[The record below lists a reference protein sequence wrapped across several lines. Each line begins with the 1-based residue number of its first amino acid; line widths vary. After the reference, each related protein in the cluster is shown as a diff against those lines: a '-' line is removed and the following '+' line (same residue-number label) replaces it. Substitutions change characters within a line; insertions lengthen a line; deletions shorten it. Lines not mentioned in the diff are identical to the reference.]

1 MVDDK
6 QVVYSKESLVDIVT
20 DKTTSKLGTV
30 TISGG
35 QITLGPK
42 SSVSYEY
49 TYEAGKDSSIIT
61 DILQLDCSIIGLT
74 NGMNTRY
81 NRYLSILIKVQYYLE
96 IDNGGT
102 KTYYDGNID
111 TFEIYPYL
119 SHESTNT
126 LYNIAL
132 QNSYIKK
139 ITITYKNNYES
150 NSVKYTNIKLK
161 YSMSLLEAIDKYGGG
176 STFVPG
182 SDSLK
187 FYSVNNKYSIDSYG
201 DSLIMK
207 IDIDENNW
215 EEVVRPYIKPEYSTI
230 NKATTYYNDK
240 EEQISWDFWLNN
252 PLTSYTAKIRWT
264 VRSKSDNSSAF
275 STSVYGDEQVVGIKE
290 RRSLT
295 SEEDSRLRSAI
306 VTGGTAE
313 EIEEQEAIYNREHN
327 RISHSG
333 DVYDETRVTVVNRY
347 CKIIGYQT
355 DTLVVRAEYIDAPN
369 IYFEQEIKINNC
381 SVVDFKLT
389 FDDNDMEIHGSDI
402 QFATLDIIPSNIKKD
417 SNSYAANLSCI
428 SYDEMGGKANIVD
441 DDGNESSS
449 LNYLTLPARIK
460 IKGRNNGKVLF
471 TAKTISLYPSG
482 FSKSWIAEVFDVE
495 GIKIWIDGPDVLT
508 SNTNIYNYTIKNS
521 QGLNMYIQPDRSK
534 WTYQSIEGGSI
545 EYTTIQSGGNSKPEL
560 GFSIRANTNGKVV
573 LRIILEIA
581 NTDVSYTITKEV
593 TININGL
600 DAPKLNP
607 YSSTGSFIIDKASGE
622 FLLNINPN
630 YSGYGDVTVSQTSID
645 GGSISLSTDKIP
657 CNVRANKEG
666 HVQLILTPKFGNKE
680 TIEVEVQNQYTR
692 DVQLTTPDN
701 VDMIVTGGQLTVNGT
716 PGKPYNNNF
725 YRFNWAID
733 KINPEVDYSANNN
746 NNYKTITG
754 KGLGLI
760 RLNCYNYFNGE
771 FLASRIF
778 KVVQSIG
785 SIEIEL
791 PYPDNKINWV
801 LFRRRDQNNK
811 LFLGTLNGA
820 VTKCVYSGTS
830 INYDVTMTQ
839 YSQYYINTDGKTWK
853 NYGNWTNSK
862 NMTDKATELIASSIN
877 VYDSNNN
884 LIMNATQYET
894 IDFAN
899 IIYGTYTQKTVG
911 LKTDKD
917 TVFTNTET
925 KVEALN
931 SNDTVAYDWQF
942 VGTNVAVVEKTNRY
956 VIFKPTSSGNLKVNY
971 ILSESGNIITGTDFK
986 VIEKP
991 TNLKYIR
998 LYITKAYRNSNTVG
1012 YCNMSELDILDSNG
1026 NSVLT
1031 DSCVYTADSK
1041 YGSDGPAKAFDKN
1054 TRTIWHSADNS
1065 KAHWIQIEFA
1075 SIINLPSSYVVTRR
1089 TDGWND
1095 YIVDWELQV
1104 STDGSTWLTLD
1115 KHTNDT
1121 NWSDGYSRT
1130 FNL

>member
-1 MVDDK
+1 MTDDK

-20 DKTTSKLGTV
+20 DRTTSKLGTV
-30 TISGG
+30 NISGG

-61 DILQLDCSIIGLT
+61 DILQLDCSVIDLT
-74 NGMNTRY
+74 NSMNTRY

-119 SHESTNT
+119 SHENNNT
-126 LYNIAL
+126 LYNIYL

-150 NSVKYTNIKLK
+150 NSVKFTNIKLK

-182 SDSLK
+182 SDSLN
-187 FYSVNNKYSIDSYG
+187 FYSVKNKYSIDSYG

-207 IDIDENNW
+207 VGIDKYNW
-215 EEVVRPYIKPEYSTI
+215 EDIVEPYILPEHLTESVS
-230 NKATTYYNDK
+230 TTYYSDK
-240 EEQISWDFWLNN
+240 NQQISLDFWLEN
-252 PLTSYTAKIRWT
+252 PLTLYTAKIRWT
-264 VRSKSDNSSAF
+264 VRSKSDISESF
-275 STSVYGDEQVVGIKE
+275 STNIYGEEVVVVIRERRYLSSEEESRLESAIVVGE
-290 RRSLT
+290 T
-295 SEEDSRLRSAI
+295 SEEI
-306 VTGGTAE
+306 NKQE
-313 EIEEQEAIYNREHN
+313 EIYDREVA
-327 RISHSG
+327 RISNSG
-333 DVYDETRVTVVNRY
+333 DAYYKTKVKVINRY
-347 CKIIGYQT
+347 CKIIGYKT
-355 DTLVVRAEYIDAPN
+355 DTLVVRAEYMDAPN
-369 IYFEQEIKINNC
+369 IYFEREVKINNC

-402 QFATLDIIPSNIKKD
+402 QFATLDIIPSNIKTQQ
-417 SNSYAANLSCI
+417 SNIAAANLSCI
-428 SYDEMGGKANIVD
+428 SYDEMGGKASIVG
-441 DDGNESSS
+441 DDGSENSRI
-449 LNYLTLPARIK
+449 NIYTLPARVK

-471 TAKTISLYPSG
+471 TAKTDTLYPEG

-495 GIKIWIDGPDVLT
+495 GIKIWIDGPDIIT

-521 QGLNMYIQPDRSK
+521 QGLNMNIVGFTSN

-545 EYTTIQSGGNSKPEL
+545 EYTTIQYDDSKPEL

-573 LRIILEIA
+573 LKIILSIV
-581 NTDVSYTITKEV
+581 NTGVSYTITKEV
-593 TININGL
+593 TINIEGL
-600 DAPKLNP
+600 DVPKLNA

-630 YSGYGDVTVSQTSID
+630 YSGYGDVNVSQTSID
-645 GGSISLSTDKIP
+645 GGSVSLSTDKIP

-666 HVQLILTPKFGNKE
+666 HAQLILTPKFGNKE
-680 TIEVEVQNQYTR
+680 IIEVEVQNQYPR

-733 KINPEVDYSANNN
+733 KINPEVNYNADNN
-746 NNYKTITG
+746 NNYTTITG

-760 RLNCYNYFNGE
+760 RLNCYNYFTGE

-791 PYPDNKINWV
+791 PYPDTKPNWV

-811 LFLGTLNGA
+811 LFLGTLSGE
-820 VTKCVYSGTS
+820 VTKCIYSDTS
-830 INYDVTMTQ
+830 ISYDVTMTQ

-853 NYGNWTNSK
+853 NHGNWTNSK
-862 NMTDKATELIASSIN
+862 NMTSQATELIASSIN

-884 LIMNATQYET
+884 LIMNATQYES

-899 IIYGTYTQKTVG
+899 IIYGTYIQKSIS
-911 LKTDKD
+911 LKTDID
-917 TVFTNTET
+917 TVFTNDAV

-942 VGTNVAVVEKTNRY
+942 VGTDVTVVEKTNRY
-956 VIFKPTSSGNLKVNY
+956 VIFKSTSSGNLKVNY
-971 ILSESGNIITGTDFK
+971 ILSESGNIITGTDIK

-998 LYITKAYRNSNTVG
+998 LYITKAYRNNSSVG

-1041 YGSDGPAKAFDKN
+1041 YGGDAPANAFDKN

-1075 SIINLPSSYVVTRR
+1075 SIINLPSSYVITRR

-1095 YIVDWELQV
+1095 YIADWELQV

-1121 NWSDGYSRT
+1121 DWSDGYSRT

>member
-74 NGMNTRY
+74 QGMNTRY

-215 EEVVRPYIKPEYSTI
+215 EEVVRPYVEPDNLIEHDQTDYFSDV
-230 NKATTYYNDK
+230 N
-240 EEQISWDFWLNN
+240 EQISWPFIADN
-252 PLTSYTAKIRWT
+252 PVEEYTANIRWT
-264 VRSKSDNSSAF
+264 VRSKSDNSGSF
-275 STSVYGDEQVVGIKE
+275 STSVYGDEKIEHSREMRYNLSSKE
-290 RRSLT
+290 
-295 SEEDSRLRSAI
+295 
-306 VTGGTAE
+306 
-313 EIEEQEAIYNREHN
+313 EEQLSNVDPEVYEREHS
-327 RISHSG
+327 RVIHSG
-333 DVYDETRVTVVNRY
+333 ACWTAMSIHIINRY
-347 CKIIGYQT
+347 CKIVGYQT
-355 DTLVVRAEYIDAPN
+355 DTLIVRAEYINATN
-369 IYFEQEIKINNC
+369 IYFEKEIKINNC
-381 SVVDFKLT
+381 SVIDFKFN

-402 QFATLDIIPSNIKKD
+402 QFATLDIIPSNIKTQQ
-417 SNSYAANLSCI
+417 SNIAAANLSCI
-428 SYDEMGGKANIVD
+428 SYDEMGGKANIVG
-441 DDGNESSS
+441 DDGKESSS
-449 LNYLTLPARIK
+449 LTIYTLPARVK

-471 TAKTISLYPSG
+471 TAKTDDLYPKG
-482 FSKSWIAEVFDVE
+482 FSKSWIAEVLDVE

-521 QGLNMYIQPDRSK
+521 QGLDMSIPGKASN

-545 EYTTIQSGGNSKPEL
+545 EYTTIQFNTSKPEL

-573 LRIILEIA
+573 LKIILEIV
-581 NTDVSYTITKEV
+581 NTSISYTITKEL

-630 YSGYGDVTVSQTSID
+630 YNGYGDVTVSQTSID
-645 GGSISLSTDKIP
+645 GGSISLRTDKIP

-666 HVQLILTPKFGNKE
+666 HVQLILTPQFGNKE

-701 VDMIVTGGQLTVNGT
+701 VDMIVAGGQLTVNGT

-746 NNYKTITG
+746 NNYTTITG
-754 KGLGLI
+754 RGLGLI
-760 RLNCYNYFNGE
+760 RLNCYNYFTGE

-785 SIEIEL
+785 SIEIQL

-820 VTKCVYSGTS
+820 VTKCIYDNGS

-839 YSQYYINTDGKTWK
+839 YSQYYINTDNKTWK

-862 NMTDKATELIASSIN
+862 NMTDKATDLIASSVN
-877 VYDSNNN
+877 VYDSDDMFILPASEYRTVN
-884 LIMNATQYET
+884 
-894 IDFAN
+894 FAD
-899 IIYGTYTQKTVG
+899 IIYGVG
-911 LKTDKD
+911 HIGIKLRTSKN
-917 TVFTNTET
+917 TVFINNRV
-925 KVEALN
+925 KIEALN
-931 SNDTVAYDWQF
+931 SNDNVDYDWKF
-942 VGTNVAVVEKTNRY
+942 EGTNVMIGEITNKY
-956 VIFKPTSSGNLKVNY
+956 IIIIPTTLGVLRINY
-971 ILSESGNIITGTDFK
+971 KLLGSDNILAYTDIK
-986 VIEKP
+986 VIDKP
-991 TNLKYIR
+991 TNLKYIK
-998 LYITKAYRNSNTVG
+998 LYITKAYRNGNVVG
-1012 YCNMSELDILDSNG
+1012 YCNMSEFDVLDSNG

-1031 DSCVYTADSK
+1031 DSCIYTADSK
-1041 YGSDGPAKAFDKN
+1041 SGSDVPAKAFDKN
-1054 TRTIWHSADNS
+1054 NKTIWHSADNGN
-1065 KAHWIQIEFA
+1065 AHWIQIEFA
-1075 SIINLPSSYVVTRR
+1075 SSIDLPSSYVITRR

-1095 YIVDWELQV
+1095 YIVNWELQV

-1121 NWSDGYSRT
+1121 KWSDGYSRT
-1130 FNL
+1130 FKL

>member
-1 MVDDK
+1 M
-6 QVVYSKESLVDIVT
+6 
-20 DKTTSKLGTV
+20 
-30 TISGG
+30 
-35 QITLGPK
+35 
-42 SSVSYEY
+42 
-49 TYEAGKDSSIIT
+49 
-61 DILQLDCSIIGLT
+61 
-74 NGMNTRY
+74 
-81 NRYLSILIKVQYYLE
+81 
-96 IDNGGT
+96 
-102 KTYYDGNID
+102 
-111 TFEIYPYL
+111 
-119 SHESTNT
+119 
-126 LYNIAL
+126 
-132 QNSYIKK
+132 
-139 ITITYKNNYES
+139 
-150 NSVKYTNIKLK
+150 
-161 YSMSLLEAIDKYGGG
+161 
-176 STFVPG
+176 
-182 SDSLK
+182 
-187 FYSVNNKYSIDSYG
+187 
-201 DSLIMK
+201 
-207 IDIDENNW
+207 
-215 EEVVRPYIKPEYSTI
+215 
-230 NKATTYYNDK
+230 
-240 EEQISWDFWLNN
+240 
-252 PLTSYTAKIRWT
+252 
-264 VRSKSDNSSAF
+264 
-275 STSVYGDEQVVGIKE
+275 
-290 RRSLT
+290 
-295 SEEDSRLRSAI
+295 
-306 VTGGTAE
+306 
-313 EIEEQEAIYNREHN
+313 
-327 RISHSG
+327 
-333 DVYDETRVTVVNRY
+333 
-347 CKIIGYQT
+347 
-355 DTLVVRAEYIDAPN
+355 DAPN

-381 SVVDFKLT
+381 GVVDFKLT

-402 QFATLDIIPSNIKKD
+402 QFATLDIIPSNIK
-417 SNSYAANLSCI
+417 NSLNSKAATIYCI
-428 SYDEMGGKANIVD
+428 PYDEMDGRASFVD
-441 DDGNESSS
+441 NDNKESSS
-449 LNYLTLPARIK
+449 LAIYTLPARLK

-471 TAKTISLYPSG
+471 NAETNNLYPTG

-495 GIKIWIDGPDVLT
+495 GIKIWIDGPDVIT

-521 QGLNMYIQPDRSK
+521 QELNMYIQPDKSN

-545 EYTTIQSGGNSKPEL
+545 EYTTIQCGNGKPEL

-573 LRIILEIA
+573 LKIILEIA
-581 NTDVSYTITKEV
+581 NTDVSYTITKEI
-593 TININGL
+593 TINIEGL
-600 DAPKLNP
+600 DAPKLNA

-645 GGSISLSTDKIP
+645 GGSVSLSTDKIP

-680 TIEVEVQNQYTR
+680 TIEVEVQNQYPR

-725 YRFNWAID
+725 YRFNWAVD
-733 KINPEVDYSANNN
+733 KINPEVNYNADNH
-746 NNYKTITG
+746 NNYTTITG

-760 RLNCYNYFNGE
+760 RLNCYNYFTGE
-771 FLASRIF
+771 FLSSRIF

-785 SIEIEL
+785 SIEIDL
-791 PYPDNKINWV
+791 PYPDTKANWV

-811 LFLGTLNGA
+811 LFLGTLSGE
-820 VTKCVYSGTS
+820 VTKCTYTGES
-830 INYDVTMTQ
+830 IDYDITMTQ

-862 NMTDKATELIASSIN
+862 KMTDKATELIASSVN

-899 IIYGTYTQKTVG
+899 IIYGTYTQKTIS

-917 TVFTNTET
+917 TVFTNNAV

-931 SNDTVAYDWQF
+931 YNDTVAYDWQF
-942 VGTNVAVVEKTNRY
+942 VGTNVTVIEKTNRY
-956 VIFKPTSSGNLKVNY
+956 VIFKSTSSGNLKVNY
-971 ILSESGNIITGTDFK
+971 ILSESGNIITGTDIK

-998 LYITKAYRNSNTVG
+998 LYITRANRDNSSVG

-1075 SIINLPSSYVVTRR
+1075 SIINLPSSYVITRR

-1121 NWSDGYSRT
+1121 NWSSGYSRT

>member
-81 NRYLSILIKVQYYLE
+81 NRNLSILIKVQYYLE
-96 IDNGGT
+96 IAEGNN

-119 SHESTNT
+119 SHESNNT

-215 EEVVRPYIKPEYSTI
+215 EEVVRPYVEPDNLIEHDQTDYFSDV
-230 NKATTYYNDK
+230 N
-240 EEQISWDFWLNN
+240 EQISWPFIADN
-252 PLTSYTAKIRWT
+252 PVEEYTAKIRWT
-264 VRSKSDNSSAF
+264 VRSKSDNSGSF
-275 STSVYGDEQVVGIKE
+275 STSVYGDEKIEHSREMRYNLSSKE
-290 RRSLT
+290 
-295 SEEDSRLRSAI
+295 
-306 VTGGTAE
+306 
-313 EIEEQEAIYNREHN
+313 EEQLSNVDPKVYEREHS
-327 RISHSG
+327 RVIHSG
-333 DVYDETRVTVVNRY
+333 ACWTAMSIHIINRY
-347 CKIIGYQT
+347 CKIVGYQT
-355 DTLVVRAEYIDAPN
+355 DTLIVRAEYINATN
-369 IYFEQEIKINNC
+369 IYFEKEIKINNC
-381 SVVDFKLT
+381 SVIDFKFN

-402 QFATLDIIPSNIKKD
+402 QFATLDIIPSNIKTQQ
-417 SNSYAANLSCI
+417 SNIAAANLSCI
-428 SYDEMGGKANIVD
+428 SYDEMGGKANIVG
-441 DDGNESSS
+441 DDGKESSS
-449 LNYLTLPARIK
+449 LTIYTLPARVK
-460 IKGRNNGKVLF
+460 IKGLNNGKVLF
-471 TAKTISLYPSG
+471 TAKTIGLYPEG
-482 FSKSWIAEVFDVE
+482 FSKSWIAEVLDVE
-495 GIKIWIDGPDVLT
+495 GFKIWIDGPDVLT

-521 QGLNMYIQPDRSK
+521 QGINMYIQPDTSK

-545 EYTTIQSGGNSKPEL
+545 EYTTIQYGGNSKPEL
-560 GFSIRANTNGKVV
+560 GFSIRANTNGKVI

-657 CNVRANKEG
+657 CNVGANKEG
-666 HVQLILTPKFGNKE
+666 HVQLILTPQFGNKE

-701 VDMIVTGGQLTVNGT
+701 VDMIVAGGQLTVNGT

-746 NNYKTITG
+746 NNYTTITG
-754 KGLGLI
+754 RGLGLI

-791 PYPDNKINWV
+791 PYPDTKANWV

-830 INYDVTMTQ
+830 INYDVTMTEF
-839 YSQYYINTDGKTWK
+839 SQYYINTDGKTWK
-853 NYGNWTNSK
+853 NYGDWTNDK
-862 NMTDKATELIASSIN
+862 NLTGQATELIASSVD

-899 IIYGTYTQKTVG
+899 IIYGTYTQKTVD

-917 TVFTNTET
+917 TVLVNTET